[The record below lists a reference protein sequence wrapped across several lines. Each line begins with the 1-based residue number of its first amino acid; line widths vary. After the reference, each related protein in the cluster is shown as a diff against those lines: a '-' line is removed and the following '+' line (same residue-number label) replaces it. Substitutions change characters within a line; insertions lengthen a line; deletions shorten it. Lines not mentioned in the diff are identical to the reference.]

1 MTRAVSSVL
10 GALALTAITLVLA
23 TVAGVTVVSVAPP
36 ADVPEPIALSAS
48 ADAGSGWIVLA
59 HESGPTIDVRGIEVR
74 ISVGGTRLEHQ
85 PPVPFPGAAGFNGAP
100 SGPFNDAAD
109 PEWAVGERAGLRLA
123 PSNDPGLSPGAS
135 VRIEI
140 YREESRI
147 AAVETTAT

>member
-23 TVAGVTVVSVAPP
+23 TVAGVTIVSVAPP
-36 ADVPEPIALSAS
+36 ADVPEPIVLSAS
-48 ADAGSGWIVLA
+48 ADADTGWIVLA
-59 HESGPTIDVRGIEVR
+59 HESGPTIDVREVDVR
-74 ISVGGTRLEHQ
+74 ISIGGTRLEHQ

-100 SGPFNDAAD
+100 SGPFNDATD
-109 PEWAVGERAGLRLA
+109 PEWEVGERAGLRLA
-123 PSNDPGLSPGAS
+123 PSNDQGLSRGTT
-135 VRIEI
+135 VRVEV